1 MQQRER
7 DFIYS
12 FTSLGGGTLRN
23 QNNRTFT
30 EFFWGSANQPHQWPL
45 LSINSE
51 ICTNPVANFVAGFFE
66 VEMQRCRGGVVRSY
80 MDIYIYF
87 YNCTCSC
94 SSIYFSYFC
103 WYLWSKNAG
112 KGERG
117 VRANMATLPGS
128 PLTSDPSVISTTLH
142 LLDFHQF
149 CSRLKSSAEIQES
162 INGDFRATEGVQ
174 HIFNSRPLL
183 DWLIM
188 PIYVFLLIGEICLS
202 SGPCNTTSSVTPRSQ
217 KGKFLAFA
225 KA

>member
-1 MQQRER
+1 MQSLLPHPCNL
-7 DFIYS
+7 FK

-66 VEMQRCRGGVVRSY
+66 VEMQRCWGEVRSY

-103 WYLWSKNAG
+103 WYLWSKR
-112 KGERG
+112 EREG
-117 VRANMATLPGS
+117 SGLIWPLYLGAHWHLTPGS
-128 PLTSDPSVISTTLH
+128 SPQRFTFQIFISFVQ
-142 LLDFHQF
+142 DW
-149 CSRLKSSAEIQES
+149 KAAEIQES